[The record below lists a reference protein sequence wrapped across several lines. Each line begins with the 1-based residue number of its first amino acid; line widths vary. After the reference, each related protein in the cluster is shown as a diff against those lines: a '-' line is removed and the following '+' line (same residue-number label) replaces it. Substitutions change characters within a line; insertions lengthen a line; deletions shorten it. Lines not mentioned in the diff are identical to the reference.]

1 MSLNISVV
9 IPVYNASLYLRK
21 AVNSALQFDEV
32 KEIILAEDHSTDDS
46 LSVCQQLVSENS
58 KIKLCQHPDKGNHGA
73 GATRNLGI
81 ENANSEYI
89 AFLDADDYYLPNRFQ
104 AEKEIFKDLK
114 IEGVFGALGVEYLS
128 EKGKEEFQ
136 NKFKNSKL
144 TTVNFAAEGESIF
157 KGLLGLTSQV
167 FGTFFHLNT
176 LTIKKSSLIKHHLL
190 FNKDLRVHQDSDFII
205 KLSYLCHLK
214 SGNIKEAVAI
224 RGVHDNNRITKI
236 KLYSK
241 QYNQRQLLLW
251 KSLFDWSK
259 KQNLPSDVR
268 DRIYLQYKAFE
279 LSQKDKFNKALA
291 LFKAVLKNPSILKTK
306 YRFTY
311 FTADETS

>member
-1 MSLNISVV
+1 MLKTSII
-9 IPVYNASLYLRK
+9 IPVYNAVSFLRK
-21 AVNSALQFDEV
+21 AVDSALQFEEV
-32 KEIILAEDHSTDDS
+32 AEVILVEDASTDNS
-46 LSVCQQLVSENS
+46 LIICQQLASENS
-58 KIKLCQHPDKGNHGA
+58 KIKLYQHPDKGNHGA

-81 ENANSEYI
+81 EKANSEYI
-89 AFLDADDYYLPNRFQ
+89 SFLDADDYYLPNRFE
-104 AEKEIFKDLK
+104 AEKEIFRDSK

-136 NKFKNSKL
+136 NKFKDNTL
-144 TTVNFAAEGESIF
+144 TTVNFEAEGKEIF
-157 KGLLGLTSQV
+157 KGLLGLTTQI

-176 LTIKKSSLIKHHLL
+176 LTVKKSSLIKHNL
-190 FNKDLRVHQDSDFII
+190 FFNQDLRVHQDSDFII
-205 KLSYLCHLK
+205 KLSYLCYLK

-224 RGVHDNNRITKI
+224 RGIHDNNRITKI

-259 KQNLPSDVR
+259 TQNLSTDVQE
-268 DRIYLQYKAFE
+268 RIYLQYKAFD
-279 LSQKDKFNKALA
+279 LSQKDKITKIWELIIT
-291 LFKAVLKNPSILKTK
+291 VVKNPSILKTK

-311 FTADETS
+311 FTTYEA